1 MKLHG
6 TTTSPYVRR
15 VRIVATELGV
25 PFELVS
31 TVGDEAEN
39 ALRALT
45 PVWKKPIAEVD
56 GEVIFDSHVI
66 IEHLLR
72 RHGYGPLRTAGG
84 VSWLREHNLM
94 TAIDGALDSGV
105 QVFQLVRE
113 GVNPDSAPYLIKQR
127 ERVASIMTWLD
138 GQLRGQWLT
147 EEPRLGLAEIFL
159 ITTLEWMV
167 FRKRYELESHPA
179 LEQFRAAHADRESVR
194 STYPAE

>member
-1 MKLHG
+1 MKLYG

-31 TVGDEAEN
+31 TVGDDAEK

-45 PVWKKPIAEVD
+45 PIWKKPIAEIEGQV
-56 GEVIFDSHVI
+56 VFDSHVI

-72 RHGYGPLRTAGG
+72 THGYGPLRTAGG
-84 VSWLREHNLM
+84 AAWLREHNLM
-94 TAIDGALDSGV
+94 SAIDGALDAGV
-105 QVFQLVRE
+105 YLFQLVRE

-127 ERVASIMTWLD
+127 ERVASVMAWLD
-138 GQLRGQWLT
+138 QQLRGQWLT
-147 EEPRLGLAEIFL
+147 DEPRLGLAEIFL
-159 ITTLEWMV
+159 ITTLEWMI
-167 FRKRYELESHPA
+167 FRKRYDVASHAA
-179 LEQFRAAHADRESVR
+179 LEKFRAAHADRESVR